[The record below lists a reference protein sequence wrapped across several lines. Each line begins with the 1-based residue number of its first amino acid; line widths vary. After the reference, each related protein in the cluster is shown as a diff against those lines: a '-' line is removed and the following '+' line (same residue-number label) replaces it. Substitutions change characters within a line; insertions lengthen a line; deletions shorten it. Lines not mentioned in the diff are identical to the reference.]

1 MKQLIKI
8 YIICMVLFFAAC
20 TGMREIERKDIF
32 GRVSAIVVYNG
43 SKVEKISEIVYSDN
57 SFNPT
62 SVIYKKDNKGQ
73 LVPYKEEEYNYQD
86 NNLKATVFYI
96 YKNNKKLKTGWID
109 YNYNENNLKDIGYY
123 ILDEKT
129 GILYMFAFD
138 SYEYDENNK
147 LTSRRYIE
155 YDFQPEKKETTQTAQ
170 YVFLYENGNVVE
182 LKTWIL
188 EKKSNKIIEKKET
201 DLDFVNNTIKNI
213 EETCNIKVRGKD
225 LIK

>member
-1 MKQLIKI
+1 MKQAIKI
-8 YIICMVLFFAAC
+8 YILSAAVFFAAC

-43 SKVEKISEIVYSDN
+43 SKIEKISEIVYSDN
-57 SFNPT
+57 SFNPS
-62 SVIYKKDNKGQ
+62 SVIYKKDTKGL
-73 LVPYKEEEYNYQD
+73 LVPYKEEEYNYQN

-96 YKNNKKLKTGWID
+96 YSSNKKVKTGWID
-109 YNYNENNLKDIGYY
+109 YNYDNNNIKDIGYY

-129 GILYMFAFD
+129 GMLYMFAFD
-138 SYEYDENNK
+138 SYEYDDNNK
-147 LTSRRYIE
+147 LSSRRYIE

-170 YVFLYENGNVVE
+170 YVFLYENGNVLE

-188 EKKSNKIIEKKET
+188 DKKSNKIIEKKEL
-201 DLDFVNNTIKNI
+201 DLDSVNNTIRNI
-213 EETCNIKVRGKD
+213 EETCNIKVRGRD